1 MKEAIRVGLL
11 GFGTVG
17 CGVYRMI
24 HEHQEE
30 LFHRIGLPI
39 QVEKILIR
47 DIHKDRKIIMPDDLL
62 TTDPEDIVNNP
73 NIDVVIEVMG
83 GMEETKELILR
94 ALRRRKHVITA
105 NKDLLALYSGELLS
119 VASEYGCDLFYEAS
133 VGGGIPV
140 LRSVV
145 DGLSSDR
152 IFKMMG
158 IVNGTTNFILTK
170 MTKEK
175 ISFEQALA
183 DAQALGFAEADPTSD
198 IEGLDAAR
206 KMVILSTLGFS
217 MKVSLEDLFIK
228 GISTITPEDID
239 YADRFGYV
247 IKLIGIARRDHG
259 RVEISVEPA
268 FISKDHPLAS
278 VNNEFNAIYIYGEG
292 IGETMLYG
300 PGAGQ
305 LPTAT
310 AVVSDLVAV
319 AKNMRLGVTGKS
331 ALIPYNK
338 KQLKNDEEIF
348 VKYFLRLLVKDE
360 AGSFAKL
367 SALFAEKNISFE
379 KLSQQPLKGKGM
391 AEVVIITHQT
401 TRKAFLS
408 VLSQLRDLQMVYEI
422 KSGYRVEGE

>member
-1 MKEAIRVGLL
+1 
-11 GFGTVG
+11 
-17 CGVYRMI
+17 
-24 HEHQEE
+24 
-30 LFHRIGLPI
+30 
-39 QVEKILIR
+39 
-47 DIHKDRKIIMPDDLL
+47 
-62 TTDPEDIVNNP
+62 
-73 NIDVVIEVMG
+73 
-83 GMEETKELILR
+83 
-94 ALRRRKHVITA
+94 
-105 NKDLLALYSGELLS
+105 
-119 VASEYGCDLFYEAS
+119 
-133 VGGGIPV
+133 
-140 LRSVV
+140 
-145 DGLSSDR
+145 
-152 IFKMMG
+152 
-158 IVNGTTNFILTK
+158 
-170 MTKEK
+170 
-175 ISFEQALA
+175 
-183 DAQALGFAEADPTSD
+183 
-198 IEGLDAAR
+198 
-206 KMVILSTLGFS
+206 

-408 VLSQLRDLQMVYEI
+408 VLSQLRDMQMVYEI

>member
-1 MKEAIRVGLL
+1 MKEAIHVGLL
-11 GFGTVG
+11 GLGTVG

-408 VLSQLRDLQMVYEI
+408 VLSQLRDMQMVYEI

>member
-94 ALRRRKHVITA
+94 ALRRHKHVITA

-170 MTKEK
+170 MTREK

-408 VLSQLRDLQMVYEI
+408 VLSQLRDMQMVYEI

>member
-1 MKEAIRVGLL
+1 MKKAIHVGLL
-11 GFGTVG
+11 GLGTVG

-247 IKLIGIARRDHG
+247 IKLIGIARRDNG

>member
-1 MKEAIRVGLL
+1 MKKAIHVGLL
-11 GFGTVG
+11 GLGTVG

-408 VLSQLRDLQMVYEI
+408 VLSQLRDMQMVYEI

>member
-1 MKEAIRVGLL
+1 MKEAIHVGLL
-11 GFGTVG
+11 GLGTVG

-94 ALRRRKHVITA
+94 ALRRHKHVITA

-170 MTKEK
+170 MTREK

-408 VLSQLRDLQMVYEI
+408 VLSQLRDMQMVYEI

>member
-1 MKEAIRVGLL
+1 MKKAIHVGLL
-11 GFGTVG
+11 GLGTVG

-94 ALRRRKHVITA
+94 ALRRHKHVITA

-170 MTKEK
+170 MTREK

>member
-1 MKEAIRVGLL
+1 MKEAIHVGLL
-11 GFGTVG
+11 GLGTVG

-94 ALRRRKHVITA
+94 ALRRHKHVITA

-170 MTKEK
+170 MTREK

-247 IKLIGIARRDHG
+247 IKLIGIARRDNG

>member
-408 VLSQLRDLQMVYEI
+408 VLSQLRDMQMVYEI

>member
-1 MKEAIRVGLL
+1 MKEAIHVGLL
-11 GFGTVG
+11 GLGTVG

-94 ALRRRKHVITA
+94 ALRRHKHVITA

-247 IKLIGIARRDHG
+247 IKLIGIARRDNG

-408 VLSQLRDLQMVYEI
+408 VLSQLRDMQMVYEI

>member
-1 MKEAIRVGLL
+1 MKEAIHVGLL
-11 GFGTVG
+11 GLGTVG

-239 YADRFGYV
+239 YADHFGYV

-348 VKYFLRLLVKDE
+348 AKYFLRLLVKDE

-367 SALFAEKNISFE
+367 STLFAEKNISFE

-401 TRKAFLS
+401 TRKAFQS
-408 VLSQLRDLQMVYEI
+408 VLSQLRDMQMVYEI

>member
-1 MKEAIRVGLL
+1 MKKAIHVGLL
-11 GFGTVG
+11 GLGTVG

-94 ALRRRKHVITA
+94 ALRRHKHVITA

>member
-170 MTKEK
+170 MTREK

-247 IKLIGIARRDHG
+247 IKLIGIARRDNG

>member
-94 ALRRRKHVITA
+94 ALRRHKHVITA

-170 MTKEK
+170 MTREK

-247 IKLIGIARRDHG
+247 IKLIGIARRDNG

>member
-1 MKEAIRVGLL
+1 MKKAIHVGLL
-11 GFGTVG
+11 GLGTVG

>member
-1 MKEAIRVGLL
+1 MKEAIHVGLL
-11 GFGTVG
+11 GLGTVG

-170 MTKEK
+170 MTREK

-247 IKLIGIARRDHG
+247 IKLIGIARRDNG

-408 VLSQLRDLQMVYEI
+408 VLSQLRDMQMVYEI